1 MPSVHEYTGL
11 SWRRFLHKWVN
22 TKMLCRVLSR
32 RSYRKLE
39 TFYEPNTWQMMTSGK
54 LVRPSYSTC
63 QSPGNVIPELT
74 DITHA
79 VKVKA
84 NLASPEQYY

>member
-1 MPSVHEYTGL
+1 
-11 SWRRFLHKWVN
+11 
-22 TKMLCRVLSR
+22 
-32 RSYRKLE
+32 
-39 TFYEPNTWQMMTSGK
+39 MMTSGK